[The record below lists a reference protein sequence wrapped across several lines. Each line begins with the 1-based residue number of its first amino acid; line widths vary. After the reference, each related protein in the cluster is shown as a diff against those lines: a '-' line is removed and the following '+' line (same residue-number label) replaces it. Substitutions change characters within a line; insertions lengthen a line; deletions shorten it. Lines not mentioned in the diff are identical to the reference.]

1 MIIRTVAFENKLV
14 NCYEEIP
21 INHFKF
27 VSKGPY
33 SLPLNNKN
41 IQLLHIHHTTI
52 MMVSTL
58 SSFWNASQFSAKLL
72 PLIHGYPYHLETVQP
87 HFKALPYCKEHNFH
101 SKVLCT
107 NTARNSRKQWHLVA
121 GYYKTEQCQLF
132 YCSNWKTCNH
142 STHILERQ
150 LNLEV

>member
-21 INHFKF
+21 INNFKF
-27 VSKGPY
+27 VSKRPY

-72 PLIHGYPYHLETVQP
+72 LPLIHGYPYHLETVQP
-87 HFKALPYCKEHNFH
+87 HFKPLPY
-101 SKVLCT
+101 VR
-107 NTARNSRKQWHLVA
+107 NTTFIQK
-121 GYYKTEQCQLF
+121 
-132 YCSNWKTCNH
+132 CSAQ
-142 STHILERQ
+142 IL
-150 LNLEV
+150 